1 MSVERMRILL
11 GLDTVGDVATTERRL
26 QITPDMKFTCDGM
39 ITKWIIGAGWRN
51 NDVNLYPELQVWR
64 NSGNDIYQKIN
75 GTFITVQTRSEDQIY
90 EYSNFPPI
98 PFQSGDVLGVFIPR
112 DSRSKLRLIS
122 EGGHGPTNYYITTE
136 SVSAY
141 ENIDLQHNTP
151 QVLSAVYHALVT
163 VEISENEIRIYI
175 ALSLTNILFFSY
187 ETFSYKFNRDNYQRY
202 LSTSKSV

>member
-11 GLDTVGDVATTERRL
+11 GLDTVGDVATTERQL

-136 SVSAY
+136 SVSPY

-187 ETFSYKFNRDNYQRY
+187 
-202 LSTSKSV
+202 